1 MAGFDADELE
11 FEIEG
16 MEIPIDRADFSI
28 GDIVEDTIEWPAL
41 DEIVESVIIDT
52 IGTGIPTDSELNVLQ
67 RKLRS
72 LPDVE
77 SANVEL
83 DGRDLDVEIVPKSS
97 PEVINT
103 DVIVDSIQPKFAP
116 CECDADEEKWEVV
129 QSPRGE
135 LVPEGELT
143 YECKTCITRY
153 RPFGDE

>member
-1 MAGFDADELE
+1 MAGFDADDVE
-11 FEIEG
+11 FEIDDT
-16 MEIPIDRADFSI
+16 EIPTDGADFSI
-28 GDIVEDTIEWPAL
+28 GDIVEDAIEWPAL

-52 IGTGIPTDSELNVLQ
+52 IGTGVPTETELNVLQ

-77 SANVEL
+77 SATVEL
-83 DGRDLDVEIVPKSS
+83 DGRDLDVDIAVESS

-129 QSPRGE
+129 RSPRGE

>member
-16 MEIPIDRADFSI
+16 MEIPIKDTDFSVKDI
-28 GDIVEDTIEWPAL
+28 GLDIIEESYL
-41 DEIVESVIIDT
+41 DEIIEAFIHDT
-52 IGTGIPTDSELNVLQ
+52 IGTGAPTKAELDELQ

-72 LPDVE
+72 LPDIE
-77 SANVEL
+77 SATVEL

-116 CECDADEEKWEVV
+116 CECDADEEKWEVI

>member
-1 MAGFDADELE
+1 MARFDGDDGSFLIDETELA
-11 FEIEG
+11 
-16 MEIPIDRADFSI
+16 IDGADFSI
-28 GDIVEDTIEWPAL
+28 GDIVEDEIEFPDL
-41 DEIVESVIIDT
+41 EEIVQSVILDT
-52 IGTGIPTDSELNVLQ
+52 IGTGIPTETELNVLQ

-77 SANVEL
+77 SASVEL
-83 DGRDLDVEIVPKSS
+83 DGRDLDVEIAVESS

-129 QSPRGE
+129 RSPRGE

>member
-1 MAGFDADELE
+1 MAGFDGDDASFLIDDTEL
-11 FEIEG
+11 
-16 MEIPIDRADFSI
+16 PIDGADFSI
-28 GDIVEDTIEWPAL
+28 GDIVEDAIEWPGL

-52 IGTGIPTDSELNVLQ
+52 IGTGIPTETELDVLQ

-77 SANVEL
+77 SATVEL
-83 DGRDLDVEIVPKSS
+83 DGRDLDVDIQVESS
-97 PEVINT
+97 SEVINT

-116 CECDADEEKWEVV
+116 CECDADEEKWEVI